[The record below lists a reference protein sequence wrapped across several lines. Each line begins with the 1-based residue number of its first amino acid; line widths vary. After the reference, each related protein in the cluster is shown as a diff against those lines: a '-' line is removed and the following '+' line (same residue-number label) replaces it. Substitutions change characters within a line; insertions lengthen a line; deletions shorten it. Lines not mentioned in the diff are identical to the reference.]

1 MDMSKK
7 AMILWCIWIGLL
19 DGIYCWVCTGL
30 PNAGFMWVAFVSLPI
45 FFCGGAE
52 YKTFPTYFCSA
63 TSGVLWGLL
72 SLWALGLTGIAD
84 PGINML
90 VTLTPIV
97 AILCIVHMV
106 WFPNT
111 VLGHAPMVFG
121 GFASCFGTG
130 GQNSVWVIIT
140 LALGLVLGVLITE
153 GGKII
158 TKVVDKPAADEP
170 TVTT

>member
-1 MDMSKK
+1 MSKK

-19 DGIYCWVCTGL
+19 DGIYCWVCAGL

-63 TSGVLWGLL
+63 TSGVLWGSL
-72 SLWALGLTGIAD
+72 SLWALGLTSIAD

-90 VTLTPIV
+90 VTLIPIV

-106 WFPNT
+106 LFPNT
-111 VLGHAPMVFG
+111 VLGNAPMVFG

-158 TKVVDKPAADEP
+158 TKIVDKPVVDEP